1 MAPAKKALPRSV
13 NYIFNLTPMSR
24 FSVAISLFALCLACT
39 LAESGA
45 VVLDAGLDA
54 YVQQICDDLHVPG
67 LSLAVVRR
75 DSFESK
81 VKPDI
86 FSLHWSALV

>member
-1 MAPAKKALPRSV
+1 
-13 NYIFNLTPMSR
+13 MSR
-24 FSVAISLFALCLACT
+24 FSVVISLFAWRLGFGLAI
-39 LAESGA
+39 SGA
-45 VVLDAGLDA
+45 VVLDAGLDT

-81 VKPDI
+81 VRPND
-86 FSLHWSALV
+86 FSIHWSSRLT